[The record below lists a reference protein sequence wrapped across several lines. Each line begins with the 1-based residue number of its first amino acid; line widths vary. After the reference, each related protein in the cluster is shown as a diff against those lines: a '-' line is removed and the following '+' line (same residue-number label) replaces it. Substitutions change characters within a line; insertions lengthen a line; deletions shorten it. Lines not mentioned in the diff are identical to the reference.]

1 MAPEVHPDFTRV
13 RSPFEGAL
21 VRLRAVEEDDLPAIN
36 EGIWDPE
43 VSQHLATTWPQ
54 PLAGTRRWWERGR
67 EGNDHDFVIEPH
79 GGGVIGACS
88 LGQIHGD
95 TRSARLGIW
104 IGKPNWGRGLG
115 TDAVRV
121 LCRFGFRE
129 LNLQRIGLG
138 VYETN
143 PRAIH
148 AYRKVGFV
156 EEGRRRRDH
165 FIDGRYVDLI
175 LMGLLADE
183 LIEA

>member
-1 MAPEVHPDFTRV
+1 M
-13 RSPFEGAL
+13 
-21 VRLRAVEEDDLPAIN
+21 
-36 EGIWDPE
+36 
-43 VSQHLATTWPQ
+43 
-54 PLAGTRRWWERGR
+54 
-67 EGNDHDFVIEPH
+67 
-79 GGGVIGACS
+79 IGACS
-88 LGQIHGD
+88 LGQLHGD
-95 TRSARLGIW
+95 TRSGRLGIW
-104 IGKPNWGRGLG
+104 IGKPNWGRGFG

-143 PRAIH
+143 PRAIR

>member
-1 MAPEVHPDFTRV
+1 MGKDVHPDFTRV

-21 VRLRAVEEDDLPAIN
+21 VRLRPVEEDDLEAIN
-36 EGIWDPE
+36 EGIWDPD
-43 VSQHLATTWPQ
+43 VSQHLAITWPQ
-54 PLAGTRRWWERGR
+54 PFAGTRRWWEQTRGAG
-67 EGNDHDFVIEPH
+67 EFDFVIEPH
-79 GGGVIGACS
+79 TGGLVGVCS
-88 LGQIHGD
+88 LGQLHGD

-104 IGKPNWGRGLG
+104 IAKPHWGRGYG
-115 TDAVRV
+115 TDAVRT

-138 VYETN
+138 VYDTN
-143 PRAIH
+143 PRAIR

-175 LMGLLADE
+175 MMGLLADE
-183 LIEA
+183 LIDA